1 MGVYLTQTHEIAQN
15 HQALNMVTITIFEG
29 FFDGIIDGFDAG
41 GTVIKR
47 TRQCSF
53 VLKKVG
59 IAFFDAIALI
69 YNHHELAPADDLAD
83 KPFQRGKR
91 HIIFGGILKR
101 FIHHFTWR
109 NQADIER
116 RR

>member
-15 HQALNMVTITIFEG
+15 HQALNMVTVTIFEG

-53 VLKKVG
+53 VLKKVC
-59 IAFFDAIALI
+59 IAFFDTIALI
-69 YNHHELAPADDLAD
+69 HNHHELAPADDLAD
-83 KPFQRGKR
+83 KPFERGKR
-91 HIIFGGILKR
+91 HIVFGGKLECVV
-101 FIHHFTWR
+101 HHFTGG